1 MTEKGKMSKRSFPVK
16 RTLFPPLTVSAA
28 CTAHIM
34 RRRIKR
40 MESGDSVQTYG
51 QNSME
56 QMAEE
61 MRKNEEFE
69 FPEDLSVQDEPSRKE
84 SAFQPDPD
92 GKYRWVC
99 EMPMMNS
106 FFLLFEVWRVFGITA
121 LIVGVFMAVLAIIS
135 GDSIQDFGMSLLVI
149 CAVCGVFL
157 LISIPAYWIVTK
169 ANNGK
174 YTVLFE
180 MDGHGV
186 DHIQI
191 KTDKARALDVLTM
204 FAGQAAHRPS
214 VIGAGMI
221 QAAGGSLY
229 SSFADVRSIQAVPE
243 KNLIRLNG
251 RLKHNQIYA
260 EDEIFDEVYDFIR
273 AHCINAVIRR

>member
-1 MTEKGKMSKRSFPVK
+1 MLKKPEGFTQ
-16 RTLFPPLTVSAA
+16 A
-28 CTAHIM
+28 CGWNTMA
-34 RRRIKR
+34 
-40 MESGDSVQTYG
+40 
-51 QNSME
+51 E

-61 MRKNEEFE
+61 MKKNEEFT
-69 FPEDLSVQDEPSRKE
+69 FPEEMSERDEPVRAEFS
-84 SAFQPDPD
+84 FQPDPD
-92 GKYRWVC
+92 GKYRWVY
-99 EMPMMNS
+99 EMPMINS

-121 LIVGVFMAVLAIIS
+121 LIIALFTAILAVVS
-135 GDSIQDFGMSLLVI
+135 GDSIQSFGMNLLVI
-149 CAVCGVFL
+149 CAVLAVLL
-157 LISIPAYWIVTK
+157 LISIPAYWIVSK
-169 ANNGK
+169 ANNGT

-229 SSFADVRSIQAVPE
+229 SSFADVRTVQAVPE
-243 KNLIRLNG
+243 KNLICLNG
-251 RLKHNQIYA
+251 RFKHNQIYA
-260 EDEIFDEVYDFIR
+260 EDEIFDEVYDFIK

>member
-1 MTEKGKMSKRSFPVK
+1 MEK
-16 RTLFPPLTVSAA
+16 
-28 CTAHIM
+28 
-34 RRRIKR
+34 
-40 MESGDSVQTYG
+40 
-51 QNSME
+51 

-61 MRKNEEFE
+61 MRKKEEYVFSE
-69 FPEDLSVQDEPSRKE
+69 EMDEPDELFRKD

-92 GKYRWVC
+92 GKYRWVY
-99 EMPMMNS
+99 EMPMRNS

-121 LIVGVFMAVLAIIS
+121 IVIAVFTAILAIVS
-135 GDSIQDFGMSLLVI
+135 GDSIQAFGTNLLVI
-149 CAVCGVFL
+149 CAVCGL
-157 LISIPAYWIVTK
+157 LLLLSIPAYWIVTK

-204 FAGQAAHRPS
+204 FAGRAAQQPS

-221 QAAGGSLY
+221 QAAGASLY
-229 SSFADVRSIQAVPE
+229 SSFADVRSVRAVPE
-243 KNLIRLNG
+243 KNLICLNG

-260 EDEIFDEVYDFIR
+260 EDEIFDEVFDFIQ